1 MIGTR
6 GIRIGGRDW
15 QVAGQQGDSFFQH
28 AEGHAA
34 GMAEMAAVAAAVLPE
49 DGAVLDVG
57 ANIGLS
63 ALALAP
69 LVQRGRILAVEPS
82 PRTAEALRRTLAMNG
97 LEDRVAV
104 EAVALGAAPGMAEF
118 HEAEHSA
125 GAHLMDP
132 ATLGGAA
139 LPKVRVPVET
149 VDALVARHG
158 VARLDFVKID
168 VEGFET
174 EVLDGAKG
182 TLERFR
188 PAVFAEFNAWVL
200 QCNRNVSPR
209 AVLED
214 WLARFPVVHALR
226 GAEKPLRIGPDN
238 LLAFLHDHLVV
249 RGCADELVMGF
260 DDAWVSRWRPV
271 G

>member
-15 QVAGQQGDSFFQH
+15 QVAGQEGDSFFQH

-34 GMAEMAAVAAAVLPE
+34 GMAEMAAVAATVLPE
-49 DGAVLDVG
+49 DGVVLDVG
-57 ANIGLS
+57 ANLGLS

-69 LVQRGRILAVEPS
+69 LLPRGRILAIEPS
-82 PRTAEALRRTLAMNG
+82 PRTAEALRRTVAVNG
-97 LEDRVAV
+97 LEARVLV
-104 EAVALGAAPGMAEF
+104 EPVALGAAPGLAEF
-118 HEAEHSA
+118 HDAAHSA
-125 GAHLMDP
+125 GAHLLDA
-132 ATLGGAA
+132 ATLGGQA
-139 LPKVRVPVET
+139 LARLRVPVET

-158 VARLDFVKID
+158 LARLDLVKID
-168 VEGFET
+168 VEGFEA
-174 EVLDGAKG
+174 EVMDGAAASFA
-182 TLERFR
+182 RFQ
-188 PAVFAEFNAWVL
+188 PMVFAEFNAWVL
-200 QCNRNVSPR
+200 QCNRNLSPR

-226 GAEKPLRIGPDN
+226 GAAAPVRVSSDT

-249 RGCADELVMGF
+249 RGCADELVMGY
-260 DDAWVSRWRPV
+260 DDAWVSKWRPA